1 MDILFEWLKG
11 KKSREVSKTC
21 EVFRKLIHLSGLLI
35 VAGYTLLMNFFSQ
48 RIAILGL
55 TTLLLLLLEIEYV
68 RLEHRPKV
76 MNAFDDLLRKHEKT
90 NVSASVFLVISCI
103 ICFSAFDYWVAAA
116 AMLMAVLGDF
126 FAALVGRFFGKTK
139 LYKNKTLVGTIAG
152 FAANLGVAYLLLPN
166 MHLINIP
173 MAFVATFVELFT
185 RKIDDN
191 LTVPLFAGFVG
202 QLIVYYFAIQLP
214 AMQFTLPALF

>member
-1 MDILFEWLKG
+1 
-11 KKSREVSKTC
+11 
-21 EVFRKLIHLSGLLI
+21 
-35 VAGYTLLMNFFSQ
+35 
-48 RIAILGL
+48 
-55 TTLLLLLLEIEYV
+55 
-68 RLEHRPKV
+68 
-76 MNAFDDLLRKHEKT
+76 
-90 NVSASVFLVISCI
+90 
-103 ICFSAFDYWVAAA
+103 
-116 AMLMAVLGDF
+116 MLMAVLGDF